1 MLYNIDSR
9 DPAPDPLRHPKLI
22 RQPLLQPHP
31 HPNHLPPSFLRLQV
45 PVPRLQPN
53 RQLCLPPRQ
62 PYALLCNPI
71 FVPLHRF
78 NIEMP
83 QQTSEDK
90 THLTSSEILP
100 YTVAWAEGERWRV
113 RFQSNLKR
121 ESWLSNQRVRKVP
134 WRGVYCELMDAYAS
148 LTGAVC
154 QCSSK
159 RFDVCWLEYD
169 RYAGHWIN
177 LRPRERT
184 FQKRLSL
191 HQDQYT
197 RVRPCRPKK
206 AMIST
211 IIQVRE

>member
-1 MLYNIDSR
+1 
-9 DPAPDPLRHPKLI
+9 
-22 RQPLLQPHP
+22 
-31 HPNHLPPSFLRLQV
+31 
-45 PVPRLQPN
+45 
-53 RQLCLPPRQ
+53 
-62 PYALLCNPI
+62 
-71 FVPLHRF
+71 
-78 NIEMP
+78 MP

-159 RFDVCWLEYD
+159 GLMSAGSSMTGTLDIGSI
-169 RYAGHWIN
+169 YALGN
-177 LRPRERT
+177 E
-184 FQKRLSL
+184 LSRS
-191 HQDQYT
+191 D
-197 RVRPCRPKK
+197 
-206 AMIST
+206 
-211 IIQVRE
+211 